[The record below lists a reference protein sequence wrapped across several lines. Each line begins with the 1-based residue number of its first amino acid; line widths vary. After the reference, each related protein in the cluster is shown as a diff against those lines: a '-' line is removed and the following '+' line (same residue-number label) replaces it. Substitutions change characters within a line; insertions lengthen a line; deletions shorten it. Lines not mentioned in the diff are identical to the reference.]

1 MPNQVVWLDIPVLD
15 LDRSIRFYSAVL
27 GVEVKKESHGP
38 DFSMGLFP
46 HEGDEVGGCLAPA
59 DAENQ
64 PSAQGPLV
72 YLNCQ
77 GRLEAAVA
85 AVESHGGADSSDWNI
100 RFAGHRARQRGQPT
114 GFAFVLIR
122 SRNLVGLC
130 RTYWGLGNNSFTSVT
145 IR

>member
-46 HEGDEVGGCLAPA
+46 HEGDDVGGCLAPA

-85 AVESHGGADSSDWNI
+85 AVESHGGRVVKPIHQIGPYGSRAIVHDSE
-100 RFAGHRARQRGQPT
+100 
-114 GFAFVLIR
+114 
-122 SRNLVGLC
+122 
-130 RTYWGLGNNSFTSVT
+130 GNRLALHSS
-145 IR
+145 